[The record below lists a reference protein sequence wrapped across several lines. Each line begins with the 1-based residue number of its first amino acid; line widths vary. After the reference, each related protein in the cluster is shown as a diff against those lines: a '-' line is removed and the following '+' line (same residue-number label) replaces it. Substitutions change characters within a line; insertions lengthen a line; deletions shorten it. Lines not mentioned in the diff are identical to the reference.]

1 MKAAAFFAT
10 GPAAE
15 LTYAEVPTPV
25 SGPRDILVRVQACGV
40 NHSDLDSW
48 RGTSRWDF
56 TLPWVLGAEF
66 TGTVAEAG
74 DQVTSVTAGDTV
86 TALLQY
92 NCETCE
98 RCRNWRPDLCP
109 NLTIFGTGCWGGYG
123 EFVRVPER
131 AVIPLQPGDD
141 LLSIA
146 GGQCTVS
153 TAWHMVNRLADVRPG
168 DLVLVPSAS
177 GGVGSALVQCAKL
190 AGARVV
196 ATTGSPAKRELIESL
211 GADQV
216 VLRGIHGG
224 RGVQGDHRD
233 HRDHGDHGDH
243 GDGADDTAGFTKA
256 LIDAGGRRFDA
267 VLDTVAGPQFG
278 AHLEV
283 LREDGVLVTC
293 GAHAGEIV
301 PLDVVKLFQHG
312 WRIAGFRIA
321 PPDELRAAV
330 DLIRSG
336 LVKIPVDKTFPMS
349 RAAAAHRYLDRRQH
363 VGKVLLT
370 AG

>member
-1 MKAAAFFAT
+1 MRAAAFFAT
-10 GPAAE
+10 GPEAE
-15 LTYAEVPTPV
+15 LTYAEVPTPAV
-25 SGPRDILVRVQACGV
+25 GPRDTLVRVQACGV

-56 TLPWVLGAEF
+56 KLPWVLGAEF
-66 TGTVAEAG
+66 VGTVAELG
-74 DQVTSVTAGDTV
+74 DQVTSVGVGDQV

-92 NCETCE
+92 SCDTCE
-98 RCRNWRPDLCP
+98 RCQNWRPDLCP

-131 AVIPLQPGDD
+131 ALIPLRPGDD
-141 LLSIA
+141 LLPIA

-153 TAWHMVNRLADVRPG
+153 TAWHMVNRLAVVRPG

-190 AGARVV
+190 VGARVV

-216 VLRGIHGG
+216 VLRG
-224 RGVQGDHRD
+224 GDAVD
-233 HRDHGDHGDH
+233 PGS
-243 GDGADDTAGFTKA
+243 FTEA
-256 LIDAGGRRFDA
+256 LLEAGGRRFDA
-267 VLDTVAGPQFG
+267 VLDTVAGAQFG
-278 AHLEV
+278 AHLEA
-283 LREDGVLVTC
+283 LRDDGVLVTC

-312 WRIAGFRIA
+312 WRVVGFRIA

-336 LVKIPVDKTFPMS
+336 VIKIPVDKTFPIS
-349 RAAAAHRYLDRRQH
+349 QAAEAHRYLDRQRH
-363 VGKVLLT
+363 VGKVLLI
-370 AG
+370 AE

>member
-1 MKAAAFFAT
+1 VRAAAFFAT
-10 GPAAE
+10 GPGAE
-15 LTYAEVPTPV
+15 LTYADVPTPAV
-25 SGPRDILVRVQACGV
+25 GPRDTLVRVQACGV

-48 RGTSRWDF
+48 RGTSRWEF
-56 TLPWVLGAEF
+56 KLPWVLGAEF
-66 TGTVAEAG
+66 AGIVAQVG
-74 DQVTSVTAGDTV
+74 DQVTSVGVGDVV

-92 NCETCE
+92 SCGTCE
-98 RCRNWRPDLCP
+98 RCQNWRPDLCP
-109 NLTIFGTGCWGGYG
+109 NLTIFGTGCWGGYA

-131 AVIPLQPGDD
+131 AVIPLGPGDD
-141 LLSIA
+141 LLPIA

-153 TAWHMVNRLADVRPG
+153 TAWHMVNRLATVRPG

-190 AGARVV
+190 AGARVI
-196 ATTGSPAKRELIESL
+196 ATTGSPAKRELIQSL
-211 GADQV
+211 GADEV
-216 VLRGIHGG
+216 VLREGG
-224 RGVQGDHRD
+224 GVEQS
-233 HRDHGDHGDH
+233 
-243 GDGADDTAGFTKA
+243 GFTKA
-256 LIDAGGRRFDA
+256 LLEAGGRHFDA

-301 PLDVVKLFQHG
+301 HLDVVKLFQHG
-312 WRIAGFRIA
+312 WRIVGFRIA

-336 LVKIPVDKTFPMS
+336 TVKILVDKTFPIS
-349 RAAAAHRYLDRRQH
+349 RAAEAHRYLDRQQH

-370 AG
+370 AR

>member
-1 MKAAAFFAT
+1 VRAAAFFAT
-10 GPAAE
+10 GQGAE
-15 LTYAEVPTPV
+15 LTYADVPTPAV
-25 SGPRDILVRVQACGV
+25 GPRDILVRVQACGV

-48 RGTSRWDF
+48 RGTSRWEF
-56 TLPWVLGAEF
+56 KLPWVLGAEF
-66 TGTVAEAG
+66 AGTVAQVG
-74 DQVTSVTAGDTV
+74 DRVTSVGVGDVV

-92 NCETCE
+92 SCGTCE
-98 RCRNWRPDLCP
+98 RCQNWRPDLCP
-109 NLTIFGTGCWGGYG
+109 DLTIFGTGCWGGYA
-123 EFVRVPER
+123 EFVMVPER
-131 AVIPLQPGDD
+131 AVIPLRPGED
-141 LLSIA
+141 LLRIA

-153 TAWHMVNRLADVRPG
+153 TAWHMVNRLATVRPG

-190 AGARVV
+190 AGARVI

-211 GADQV
+211 GADEV
-216 VLRGIHGG
+216 VLREG
-224 RGVQGDHRD
+224 RSLEHS
-233 HRDHGDHGDH
+233 
-243 GDGADDTAGFTKA
+243 GFTKA
-256 LIDAGGRRFDA
+256 LLEAGGRHFDA

-301 PLDVVKLFQHG
+301 HLDVVKLFQHG
-312 WRIAGFRIA
+312 WRIVGFRIA

-336 LVKIPVDKTFPMS
+336 AVKIPVDKTFPIS
-349 RAAAAHRYLDRRQH
+349 RAAEAHRYLDRRQH
-363 VGKVLLT
+363 VGKVLLI

>member
-1 MKAAAFFAT
+1 V
-10 GPAAE
+10 
-15 LTYAEVPTPV
+15 AEV
-25 SGPRDILVRVQACGV
+25 
-40 NHSDLDSW
+40 
-48 RGTSRWDF
+48 
-56 TLPWVLGAEF
+56 
-66 TGTVAEAG
+66 G
-74 DQVTSVTAGDTV
+74 DQVTSVRAGDLV

-98 RCRNWRPDLCP
+98 RCQNWRPDLCP

-123 EFVRVPER
+123 ELVRVPER

-141 LLSIA
+141 LLPIA

-153 TAWHMVNRLADVRPG
+153 TAWHMVNRLADVHPG

-177 GGVGSALVQCAKL
+177 GGVGTALVQCAKL
-190 AGARVV
+190 AGARVI
-196 ATTGSPAKRELIESL
+196 ATTGSPAKRELVESL
-211 GADQV
+211 GADEV
-216 VLRGIHGG
+216 VVRGSGTDEPG
-224 RGVQGDHRD
+224 RF
-233 HRDHGDHGDH
+233 
-243 GDGADDTAGFTKA
+243 TAA
-256 LIDAGGRRFDA
+256 LLEAGGRRFDA
-267 VLDTVAGPQFG
+267 VLDTAAGPQFG
-278 AHLEV
+278 AHLEA
-283 LREDGVLVTC
+283 LRDDGILVTC

-330 DLIRSG
+330 DLIRNG
-336 LVKIPVDKTFPMS
+336 LVKIPVDKTFPLS
-349 RAAAAHRYLDRRQH
+349 QAAEAHRYLDLRRH

>member
-10 GPAAE
+10 GPDAE
-15 LTYAEVPTPV
+15 LTYAEVPTPAIG
-25 SGPRDILVRVQACGV
+25 SRDTLVRVQACAV

-48 RGTSRWDF
+48 RGISRWDF

-66 TGTVAEAG
+66 TGTVAEVG
-74 DQVTSVTAGDTV
+74 DQVTSVRAGDLV

-98 RCRNWRPDLCP
+98 RCQNWRPDLCP

-131 AVIPLQPGDD
+131 ALIPLRPGDD
-141 LLSIA
+141 LLPIA

-153 TAWHMVNRLADVRPG
+153 TAWHMVNRLADVHPG

-177 GGVGSALVQCAKL
+177 GGVGTALVQCAKL

-196 ATTGSPAKRELIESL
+196 ATTGSAAKRELIESL

-216 VLRGIHGG
+216 VLRGSGG
-224 RGVQGDHRD
+224 AEQ
-233 HRDHGDHGDH
+233 
-243 GDGADDTAGFTKA
+243 DDFTKA
-256 LIDAGGRRFDA
+256 LLDAGGRRFDA
-267 VLDTVAGPQFG
+267 VLDTAAGPQFA
-278 AHLEV
+278 AHLEA
-283 LREDGVLVTC
+283 LRDDGILVTC

-312 WRIAGFRIA
+312 WRITGFRIA

-349 RAAAAHRYLDRRQH
+349 RAAEAHRYLDRQQH

>member
-1 MKAAAFFAT
+1 VKAAAFFAT
-10 GPAAE
+10 GADAE
-15 LTYAEVPTPV
+15 LTYAEVPTPAA
-25 SGPRDILVRVQACGV
+25 GPHDTLVRVQACGV

-48 RGTSRWDF
+48 RGISRWDF

-66 TGTVAEAG
+66 TGTVAEVG
-74 DQVTSVTAGDTV
+74 DQVTSVRAGDLV

-141 LLSIA
+141 PLPIA

-153 TAWHMVNRLADVRPG
+153 TAWHMVNRLADIHPG

-177 GGVGSALVQCAKL
+177 GGVGTALVQCAKL
-190 AGARVV
+190 AGARVI

-211 GADQV
+211 GADEV
-216 VLRGIHGG
+216 VVRDSGTDEPG
-224 RGVQGDHRD
+224 RL
-233 HRDHGDHGDH
+233 
-243 GDGADDTAGFTKA
+243 TAA
-256 LIDAGGRRFDA
+256 LLEAGGRRFDA
-267 VLDTVAGPQFG
+267 VLDTAAGPQFG
-278 AHLEV
+278 AHLEA
-283 LREDGVLVTC
+283 LRDDGILVTC

-330 DLIRSG
+330 DLIRNG
-336 LVKIPVDKTFPMS
+336 AVKIPVDQTFPLS
-349 RAAAAHRYLDRRQH
+349 RAAEAHRYLDLRRH

>member
-1 MKAAAFFAT
+1 VKAAAFFAT
-10 GPAAE
+10 GPRAE
-15 LTYAEVPTPV
+15 LTYAEVPTPAI
-25 SGPRDILVRVQACGV
+25 GPRDVLVRVQACGV

-66 TGTVAEAG
+66 TGTVTEAG
-74 DQVTSVTAGDTV
+74 DQVTSVEAGDLV

-92 NCETCE
+92 SCETCE
-98 RCRNWRPDLCP
+98 RCQNWRPDLCP
-109 NLTIFGTGCWGGYG
+109 DLTIFGTGCWGGYG

-131 AVIPLQPGDD
+131 AVIPLEPGDD

-153 TAWHMVNRLADVRPG
+153 TAWHMVNRLAVVRPG

-190 AGARVV
+190 AGARVI

-216 VLRGIHGG
+216 VLRG
-224 RGVQGDHRD
+224 
-233 HRDHGDHGDH
+233 
-243 GDGADDTAGFTKA
+243 DGAGEPASYTKA
-256 LIDAGGRRFDA
+256 LLAAGGRRFDA

-278 AHLEV
+278 AHLEA
-283 LREDGVLVTC
+283 LRDDGALVTC

-301 PLDVVKLFQHG
+301 PLDVVKVFQYG
-312 WRIAGFRIA
+312 WRIIGFRIA

-330 DLIRSG
+330 DLIRNG
-336 LVKIPVDKTFPMS
+336 TVKIPVARTFPLS
-349 RAAAAHRYLDRRQH
+349 QAAEAHRYLDWQQH

-370 AG
+370 AVR

>member
-1 MKAAAFFAT
+1 VRAAAFFAT
-10 GPAAE
+10 GPGAE
-15 LTYAEVPTPV
+15 LEYAEVPTPAV
-25 SGPRDILVRVQACGV
+25 GPRDTLVRVRACGV

-48 RGTSRWDF
+48 RGTSRWNF

-66 TGTVAEAG
+66 VGTVAEVG
-74 DQVTSVTAGDTV
+74 GQVTSVGVGDLV

-92 NCETCE
+92 NCAACE
-98 RCRNWRPDLCP
+98 RCQNWRPDLCP

-131 AVIPLQPGDD
+131 AVIPLRPGDD
-141 LLSIA
+141 LLATA

-153 TAWHMVNRLADVRPG
+153 TAWHMVNRLAVIRPG
-168 DLVLVPSAS
+168 DVVLVPSAS

-190 AGARVV
+190 AGARVI

-216 VLRGIHGG
+216 VVRG
-224 RGVQGDHRD
+224 GDAVSPARFA
-233 HRDHGDHGDH
+233 R
-243 GDGADDTAGFTKA
+243 A
-256 LIDAGGRRFDA
+256 LLAAGGRPFDA
-267 VLDTVAGPQFG
+267 VLDTVGGPQFG
-278 AHLEV
+278 AHLAA
-283 LREDGVLVTC
+283 LRDDGILVTC

-336 LVKIPVDKTFPMS
+336 VVKIPVDKTFPVS
-349 RAAAAHRYLDRRQH
+349 QAAAAHRYLDRQQH